1 MLDNTGICIF
11 FFPFKN
17 VELFIYEYVKNQN
30 PIHNFCLNG
39 INKLKKSL

>member
-1 MLDNTGICIF
+1 MYL